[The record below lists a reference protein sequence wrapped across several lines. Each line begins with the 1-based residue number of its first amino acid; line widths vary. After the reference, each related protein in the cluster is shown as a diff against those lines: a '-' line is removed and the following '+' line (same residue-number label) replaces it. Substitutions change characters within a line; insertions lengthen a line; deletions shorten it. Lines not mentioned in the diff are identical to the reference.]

1 MVCHKSRSVVW
12 GGRYVGLDW
21 PCPWRSPTFGCG
33 LQGEISASDAFGQR
47 VSEFEK
53 YRSRHDVREP
63 ASAVGRSLVRSEV
76 TEMMQ
81 REWLAWVAASCP
93 G

>member
-1 MVCHKSRSVVW
+1 M
-12 GGRYVGLDW
+12 LDW
-21 PCPWRSPTFGCG
+21 IGPVPGG
-33 LQGEISASDAFGQR
+33 LQRLAVACRVRYRRAFGQR
-47 VSEFEK
+47 LSQFEK
-53 YRSRHDVREP
+53 YRNRHDVREP
-63 ASAVGRSLVRSEV
+63 ASAVGRGLVRSEV